1 MNKTFFDFNRIF
13 DDVYCFVL
21 DPSTRSNARFAVK
34 ETLQNLPGNLCQSME
49 SIRITPEIPIVKTV
63 DYSTRGL
70 PVFRNGNAG
79 NGTFPAFPSMSRI
92 DSRHHWMNEL
102 ELGGKFKM
110 ILSGFERKLQISGI
124 LVLLGVIIELAPLF
138 DQINAASFMMTLLF
152 GAILMCLGLFLF
164 VYSLVA

>member
-1 MNKTFFDFNRIF
+1 MK
-13 DDVYCFVL
+13 
-21 DPSTRSNARFAVK
+21 
-34 ETLQNLPGNLCQSME
+34 

-63 DYSTRGL
+63 DYSTQGL
-70 PVFRNGNAG
+70 RVFRNWNSGK
-79 NGTFPAFPSMSRI
+79 GTFPSFPSKSRNN
-92 DSRHHWMNEL
+92 SPYHWMNEL